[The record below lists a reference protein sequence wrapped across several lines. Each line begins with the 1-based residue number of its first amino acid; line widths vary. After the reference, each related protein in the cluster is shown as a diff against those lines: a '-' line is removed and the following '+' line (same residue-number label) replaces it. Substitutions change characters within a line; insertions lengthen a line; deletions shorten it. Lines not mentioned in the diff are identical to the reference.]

1 MYELITSGRSERFR
15 VSWLFALSD
24 ELNVSVRSRTSFPI
38 GMSACLT
45 LASKCFV
52 FVVWCWRRKLKEGV
66 RGDECSQRLSTESLS
81 SRKTSHSGSWW
92 DSQQNLPDNAIPFG
106 KKIIQLRTWFSFFVC
121 QPRHSGSTRARGDWK
136 TKPVWDWLYK
146 RIPHIWLKWDSRHE
160 MNETFDVSEKCKN

>member
-106 KKIIQLRTWFSFFVC
+106 KKS
-121 QPRHSGSTRARGDWK
+121 HSAAYLILVLCLSAETFR
-136 TKPVWDWLYK
+136 LYSSSW
-146 RIPHIWLKWDSRHE
+146 WLKNKTCLRLAL
-160 MNETFDVSEKCKN
+160 